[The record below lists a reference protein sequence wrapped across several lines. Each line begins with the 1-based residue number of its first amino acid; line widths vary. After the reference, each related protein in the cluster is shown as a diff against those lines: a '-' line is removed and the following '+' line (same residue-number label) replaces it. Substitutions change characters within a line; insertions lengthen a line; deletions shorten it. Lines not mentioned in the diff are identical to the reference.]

1 MSDDQPPFEVNRNLY
16 WCFSKKTLLYMEHL
30 LNSCFYYN
38 YFTPIFSN
46 LYFLELLFLVGDRK
60 INKIYQSKLKSADRL
75 WAYCKLFCIRQILQ
89 LSQLDCVTSCPVCFT
104 EKLPLI
110 ISETNLRPMQH
121 LKWIFFLILV
131 NVVN

>member
-1 MSDDQPPFEVNRNLY
+1 
-16 WCFSKKTLLYMEHL
+16 MEHL

-38 YFTPIFSN
+38 YFTPIFFN

-75 WAYCKLFCIRQILQ
+75 WAYRKLFCIRQILQ

>member
-1 MSDDQPPFEVNRNLY
+1 
-16 WCFSKKTLLYMEHL
+16 MEHL

-75 WAYCKLFCIRQILQ
+75 WAANYFAEGRFCNSHSWTVSLAV
-89 LSQLDCVTSCPVCFT
+89 LCAL
-104 EKLPLI
+104 
-110 ISETNLRPMQH
+110 
-121 LKWIFFLILV
+121 LKNFP
-131 NVVN
+131 